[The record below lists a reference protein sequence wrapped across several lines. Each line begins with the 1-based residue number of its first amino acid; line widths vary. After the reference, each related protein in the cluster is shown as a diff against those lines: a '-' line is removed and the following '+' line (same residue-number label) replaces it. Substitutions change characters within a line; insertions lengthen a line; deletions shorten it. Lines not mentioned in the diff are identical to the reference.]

1 MTNNYIADQNG
12 FRSSLA
18 PSNGPLLPLVGK
30 APKVSVSHAP
40 VASKSN
46 IKHLSFCL
54 ILMVLFVVAAA
65 PVHVAPVPVAS
76 APVHVAPVPV
86 AATPTV
92 KGESLHFL

>member
-30 APKVSVSHAP
+30 APKVAVTSVSHAP

-46 IKHLSFCL
+46 SQMLCIYNSNN
-54 ILMVLFVVAAA
+54 IIVITVAAA
-65 PVHVAPVPVAS
+65 PVQVAA
-76 APVHVAPVPV
+76 VPV
-86 AATPTV
+86 AAAPTV
-92 KGESLHFL
+92 KGK